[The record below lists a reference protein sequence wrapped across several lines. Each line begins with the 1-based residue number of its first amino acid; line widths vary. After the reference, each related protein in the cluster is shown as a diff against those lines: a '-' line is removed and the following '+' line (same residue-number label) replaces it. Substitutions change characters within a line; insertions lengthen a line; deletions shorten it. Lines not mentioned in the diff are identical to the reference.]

1 MQRELSS
8 FLDDDSGCIVIRK
21 DTDKVILKVPADV
34 SGADALFVKVYLFTD
49 VRRRLRNLFWGQK
62 GGVKDYRTCK
72 KLKLLGVA
80 VPEPVGAYADCP
92 LTGLARRSL
101 FATKW
106 IADAL
111 SVRNLMLAQF
121 SQKESP
127 SEIVLPGKLE
137 YPVDGVITTNKF
149 FFKPAEINNFNFCL
163 GAFVAGIHNRGVYT
177 NDLNA
182 GNILVQMPI
191 TSEPR
196 FLLIDYEGISFKTK
210 VSKDRCLRNLA
221 QIAAFISQRDEN
233 AVQNLCHG
241 YWAMNQRFDL
251 EEVTEI
257 VERRSRLLQELW
269 LKRLNTRFEEIGR
282 KLQQSKLYPQKD

>member
-8 FLDDDSGCIVIRK
+8 FLDDDRGCIVIRK

-34 SGADALFVKVYLFTD
+34 SGADALFVKIYLFTD
-49 VRRRLRNLFWGQK
+49 VRRRLRNLLMGQK

-101 FATKW
+101 FVAKW
-106 IADAL
+106 VADAV
-111 SVRNLMLAQF
+111 SVRNLMLAQV

-127 SEIVLPGKLE
+127 SEIVLPRKLE
-137 YPVDGVITTNKF
+137 YPADGVITADKF

-163 GAFVAGIHNRGVYT
+163 GAFVAGVHNRGVYT
-177 NDLNA
+177 NDLNM
-182 GNILVQMPI
+182 GNILVQIPI
-191 TSEPR
+191 NSEPR
-196 FLLIDYEGISFKTK
+196 FLLIDYEGISFKNRVPK
-210 VSKDRCLRNLA
+210 KKCLANLA
-221 QIAAFISQRDEN
+221 QVAAFLSQRDEC
-233 AVQNLCHG
+233 AVRNLCHG
-241 YWAMNQRFDL
+241 YSAINHRFDL

-257 VERRSRLLQELW
+257 VEARSQVLQELW

-282 KLQQSKLYPQKD
+282 KLQQLK